1 MRKMLLIIVSA
12 SMVFAGNT
20 LSITEVS
27 DDGAGNVTFTLGYSF
42 DDVVAGFQFD
52 FLSDAM
58 FTLTGAEG
66 GASGDAGMMVSTNES
81 GTVIGFSMTGATIA
95 AGSGTFLTLSGTY
108 DTANNGMLANMG
120 AYDSCN
126 DDGDPACGDDDTRMV
141 LSDSN
146 ASALESNFVG
156 VNWTIGSNTLNN
168 DSPEIYSYGLSANYP
183 NPFNP
188 STTISYSIA
197 SPGEVSIVVYDMMGR
212 HVRTL
217 VSDFATPG
225 SYDVIWDAKN
235 DQGSSV
241 AAGMYLYEMVS
252 GDFVEVNKMLLV
264 K

>member
-12 SMVFAGNT
+12 SMVFAANT
-20 LSITEVS
+20 LSVAS
-27 DDGAGNVTFTLGYSF
+27 VNDDGAGNVTFTLAYSF
-42 DDVVAGFQFD
+42 DDAVAGFQFD
-52 FLSDAM
+52 FLSDGV
-58 FTLTGAEG
+58 FTLSSAAG
-66 GASGDAGMMVSTNES
+66 GASEDAGMMVSTNET

-95 AGSGTFLTLSGTY
+95 AGSGTFLELTGTY
-108 DTANNGMLANMG
+108 DVASAGTVVNVG

-146 ASALESNFVG
+146 AAALESSFVG
-156 VNWTIGSNTLNN
+156 VNWTAGSNTLDN
-168 DSPEIYSYGLSANYP
+168 DSPEVYSYGLSSNYP

-225 SYDVIWDAKN
+225 SYDVVWDAKN

-252 GDFVEVNKMLLV
+252 GDFIKVNKMLLV